1 MKPHHKCDLEV
12 GPGRIIQKLSEEE
25 VQKLTNQ
32 WMDIYARN
40 TQKKI
45 LTTYLWHTFSS
56 GSYPS
61 VCRREA
67 ELLYTQ
73 QITNEVVVLSN
84 NCLSALV
91 TDALPKNCN
100 LMDYFVFPTN
110 LAWTIAFTHED
121 GWLGPY
127 FAKHP
132 NYNALVLQE
141 IERGR
146 AIQRKAQEIARAKQ
160 EGWL

>member
-1 MKPHHKCDLEV
+1 
-12 GPGRIIQKLSEEE
+12 
-25 VQKLTNQ
+25 
-32 WMDIYARN
+32 
-40 TQKKI
+40 
-45 LTTYLWHTFSS
+45 
-56 GSYPS
+56 

-84 NCLSALV
+84 NCLSAVV

-110 LAWTIAFTHED
+110 LAWTMAFTHED

-132 NYNALVLQE
+132 NYDALVLQE